1 VILKQELR
9 TSAEPAVRPPISCVE
24 WPTSL
29 ISLKLGCMSNGE
41 VSADGS
47 HFSSRTKADPRE
59 RQIDEEFLAR
69 NYRQDSAGRFHVQP
83 TPTSSMFPR
92 IASDGSSNSKKN
104 VPLKAG
110 GGRPS
115 PGVQPEAPPLT
126 TEKSASS
133 DKTNLSNDME
143 NPILLSSNT
152 TVG

>member
-1 VILKQELR
+1 M
-9 TSAEPAVRPPISCVE
+9 TSFTQFTVKS
-24 WPTSL
+24 
-29 ISLKLGCMSNGE
+29 GCMSAGE

-69 NYRQDSAGRFHVQP
+69 NYRQDSTGRFHVQP

-92 IASDGSSNSKKN
+92 IASDGSSKSKKN
-104 VPLKAG
+104 AHLKAG

-115 PGVQPEAPPLT
+115 TGVQPEAPPLA
-126 TEKSASS
+126 TERSVSS

-143 NPILLSSNT
+143 TMGTPVLHSSNT
-152 TVG
+152 PVG